1 MKLRV
6 ECNRLQWQALIGQ
19 GDPEK
24 VTAIIIM
31 IMRGERKLM
40 RSPHFRLSLLATVS
54 LAVVAIIQ
62 PPLAHPTSDSSS
74 VIVIDASRGAPAPES
89 GYLKMGGQSSSGH
102 EIQVNSRYLTLDG
115 KPWLPVMGEF
125 HFSRYPEKYWEEE
138 ILKMKAGG
146 IQIISTYIFWIHHE
160 EVEGQFDWAG
170 QRDLRHF
177 AELCAKHGIYV
188 FARVGPW
195 AHGEVRNGGLPDWL
209 LQKGPT
215 RRNDPTYLS
224 YVRRF
229 YGEIGRQLNGL
240 LWKDGGP
247 VIGVQLENE
256 YGEQGP
262 GTGADHI
269 SSLKKIALESE
280 LDAPIFTVTGW
291 PTLDFPPGEVIPVFG
306 GYPDGFWF
314 GSLKELPAN
323 DIYLFNVSR
332 ESFSDA
338 PHYDKFNLP
347 DEKLSRYPYFVAEGG
362 GGMAT
367 SYHRRPVI
375 AADDVAAGMLARLGS
390 GANLYG
396 YYMFHGGANP
406 EGKLSTLQE
415 SSATNYPNDLPV
427 ISYDFQA
434 PLGEYGQMHPSFRQL
449 KIFHLFLHDF
459 GESLAPMV
467 AALPAVIPR
476 TPADA
481 GPARVAVR
489 SDGQHAFVFFNN
501 YLRNYP
507 LPARNGIQISVKL
520 ASETVLIP
528 NKPVDVPSGAYFIW
542 PVNMDL
548 HGANLKYATAQPLC
562 KLNNSGAT
570 YYFFLGVPGVA
581 PEFAFD
587 TNTVKS
593 VDARKATVSREGG
606 KIDVTG
612 IETDKD
618 VAISVHTRKGEAVH
632 IVILSQEQARNIWK
646 ASYGD
651 KEYVLSSAADI
662 FFDKTSLHL
671 RAREVSELRFGIFPD
686 LQFQHGSE
694 IPLSKADTGGL
705 FSEYVAAVKPKKLSV
720 QLEAVR
726 TNQTPSPVKMGKPVD
741 WRHNTA
747 VAIPPEDFDF
757 ADRWRVVIPKG
768 TLDGLSDA
776 FLRIAY
782 VGDTARLYSGSRVLD
797 DDFYKGTVWEV
808 GLKRFAPGVTET
820 PLEIKIQP
828 LIKAAPIYLP
838 KSAWPD
844 FGPHGAIGEIRQ
856 IDIEP
861 EYEVNLPVR

>member
-1 MKLRV
+1 
-6 ECNRLQWQALIGQ
+6 
-19 GDPEK
+19 
-24 VTAIIIM
+24 
-31 IMRGERKLM
+31 MRN
-40 RSPHFRLSLLATVS
+40 PHFRLFPLATVS
-54 LAVVAIIQ
+54 LALVAIIQ

-74 VIVIDASRGAPAPES
+74 VIAIDASRVAPAPEN
-89 GYLKMGGQSSSGH
+89 GFLKMGGKSSTGH
-102 EIQVNSRYLTLDG
+102 DIKVNSRYLTLDG

-160 EVEGQFDWAG
+160 EVEGEFDWTG
-170 QRDLRHF
+170 QRDLRRF
-177 AELCAKHGIYV
+177 VELCGKHGIYV

-215 RRNDPTYLS
+215 RRNDPLYLS
-224 YVRRF
+224 YVQRF
-229 YGEIGRQLNGL
+229 YGEIGKQLKGL

-269 SSLKKIALESE
+269 AALKKIALESG
-280 LDAPIFTVTGW
+280 LDAPLFTVTGW
-291 PTLDFPPGEVIPVFG
+291 PTLNFPPGEVIPVFG

-338 PHYDKFNLP
+338 PHYDKFNVL
-347 DEKLSRYPYFVAEGG
+347 DQKLSHYPYFVAEGG

-406 EGKLSTLQE
+406 EGKRSTLQE

-434 PLGEYGQMHPSFRQL
+434 PLGEYGQMHASFRQL
-449 KIFHLFLHDF
+449 KSFHLFLHDF

-467 AALPAVIPR
+467 ATLPAVIPS

-489 SDGQHAFVFFNN
+489 SDGQRAFVFFNN

-562 KLNNSGAT
+562 KVSNAGAA
-570 YYFFLGVPGVA
+570 YYFFQGVPGVA

-587 TNTVKS
+587 ADSVKS
-593 VDARKATVSREGG
+593 VEAGKAIVSRERG
-606 KIDVTG
+606 KIYITG
-612 IETDKD
+612 IETGKN
-618 VAISVHTRKGEAVH
+618 VAISLRTRKGEAVH
-632 IVILSQEQARNIWK
+632 IVVLSQEQARNTWK

-651 KEYVLSSAADI
+651 KEYVVFSPADA
-662 FFDKTSLHL
+662 FFDETSLHL
-671 RAREVSELRFGIFPD
+671 RARDVSDLRFGIFPD
-686 LQFQHGSE
+686 LKFQHGSE
-694 IPLSKADTGGL
+694 IPFAKTDDDGL
-705 FSEYVAAVKPKKLSV
+705 FSEYVAAIKPKKLTV

-726 TNQTPSPVKMGKPVD
+726 TNQTPSPLIMGKPVD
-741 WRHNTA
+741 WRHNAA

-797 DDFYKGTVWEV
+797 DDFYKGTVWEI
-808 GLKRFAPGVTET
+808 GLKRFAPGVTES

-838 KSAWPD
+838 NSAWPN
-844 FGPHGAIGEIRQ
+844 FGTDGALGEIRQ

-861 EYEVNLPVR
+861 EYEVNVTVR

>member
-1 MKLRV
+1 MAGANGGTLRP
-6 ECNRLQWQALIGQ
+6 W
-19 GDPEK
+19 K
-24 VTAIIIM
+24 VPTIVL
-31 IMRGERKLM
+31 RDERKLM
-40 RSPHFRLSLLATVS
+40 PKPHFRPFPLATVS
-54 LAVVAIIQ
+54 LFLLAIIPATWAQ
-62 PPLAHPTSDSSS
+62 PPSHAGG
-74 VIVIDASRGAPAPES
+74 VIVIDASAVAPPPES
-89 GYLKMGGQSSSGH
+89 AYLKMGGQSSSGH
-102 EIQVNSRYLTLDG
+102 EIRVNSRYLMPDG

-125 HFSRYPEKYWEEE
+125 HFSRYPDRYWEEE

-146 IQIISTYIFWIHHE
+146 IQIISTYVFWIHHE
-160 EVEGQFDWAG
+160 EVEGQFDWTG
-170 QRDLRHF
+170 QRDLRRF
-177 AELCAKHGIYV
+177 VELCGKHGIYV

-195 AHGEVRNGGLPDWL
+195 AHGEVRNGGFPDWL

-224 YVRRF
+224 FVRRF
-229 YGEIGRQLNGL
+229 YGEIGKQLKGL

-269 SSLKKIALESE
+269 ASLKKIALESG

-291 PTLDFPPGEVIPVFG
+291 PTLDFPPGEVIPAFG

-338 PHYDKFNLP
+338 PHYEKFNVP
-347 DEKLSRYPYFVAEGG
+347 DEKLSHYPYFVAEGG

-396 YYMFHGGANP
+396 YYMYHGGANP

-415 SSATNYPNDLPV
+415 SSATDYPNDLPV

-434 PLGEYGQMHPSFRQL
+434 PLGEYGQMRPAFRQL
-449 KIFHLFLHDF
+449 KLFHLFLHDF

-467 AALPAVIPR
+467 ATLPVVIPS

-489 SDGQHAFVFFNN
+489 SDGQRAFVFFNN

-507 LPARNGIQISVKL
+507 LPARNGIQVSVKL
-520 ASETVLIP
+520 ASETVLVP
-528 NKPVDVPSGAYFIW
+528 NRPVDVPSAAYFIW

-548 HGANLKYATAQPLC
+548 EGANLKYATAQPLC
-562 KLNNSGAT
+562 KVTNRGAA

-587 TNTVKS
+587 ADTVKS
-593 VDARKATVSREGG
+593 VNARKAVVSREGG
-606 KIDVTG
+606 KIYVTG
-612 IETDKD
+612 IETGKN
-618 VAISVHTRKGEAVH
+618 VAISVRTRKHDTVH
-632 IVILSQEQARNIWK
+632 IIVLSQEQARNIWK

-651 KEYVLSSAADI
+651 KEYVLFSSADM
-662 FFDKTSLHL
+662 FFDETSLHL
-671 RAREVSELRFGIFPD
+671 LARHVDDLRFGVFPD
-686 LQFQHGSE
+686 LKLQLGSE
-694 IPLSKADTGGL
+694 SALSKADGDGL
-705 FSEYVAAVKPKKLSV
+705 FSEYVTAIKPKKLTV

-726 TNQTPSPVKMGKPVD
+726 TNQTPGPVKMGNPVA
-741 WRHNTA
+741 WRHNAA
-747 VAIPPEDFDF
+747 VAIPPEDFDY
-757 ADRWRVVIPKG
+757 ADLWRVVIPKG

-782 VGDTARLYSGSRVLD
+782 VGDTARLYSASRVLD

-820 PLEIKIQP
+820 PLEIKILP
-828 LIKAAPIYLP
+828 LVKAAPIYLP
-838 KSAWPD
+838 NSAWPN
-844 FGPHGAIGEIRQ
+844 FGPGGAVGEIHQ

-861 EYEVNLPVR
+861 EYEVNLPIR

>member
-1 MKLRV
+1 
-6 ECNRLQWQALIGQ
+6 
-19 GDPEK
+19 
-24 VTAIIIM
+24 
-31 IMRGERKLM
+31 MRK
-40 RSPHFRLSLLATVS
+40 PHFRPFPLATVS
-54 LAVVAIIQ
+54 LALVAIIQ
-62 PPLAHPTSDSSS
+62 AMSAQPASHASG
-74 VIVIDASRGAPAPES
+74 VIVIDASAVAPPPEGA
-89 GYLKMGGQSSSGH
+89 YLKMGGQSSSGH
-102 EIQVNSRYLTLDG
+102 EIRVNSRYLMHDG

-125 HFSRYPEKYWEEE
+125 HFSRYPDRYWEEE

-146 IQIISTYIFWIHHE
+146 IQIISTYVFWIHHE
-160 EVEGQFDWAG
+160 EVEGQFDWTG
-170 QRDLRHF
+170 QRDLRRF
-177 AELCAKHGIYV
+177 VELCGKHGIYV

-195 AHGEVRNGGLPDWL
+195 AHGEVRNGGFPDWL

-224 YVRRF
+224 FVQRF
-229 YGEIGRQLNGL
+229 YGEIGKQLKGL

-256 YGEQGP
+256 YGERGP

-269 SSLKKIALESE
+269 ASLKKIALESG

-291 PTLDFPPGEVIPVFG
+291 PTLDFPPREVIPAFG

-338 PHYDKFNLP
+338 PHYEKFNVP
-347 DEKLSRYPYFVAEGG
+347 DEKLSHYPYFVAEGG

-367 SYHRRPVI
+367 SYHRRPLI

-415 SSATNYPNDLPV
+415 SSATDYPNDLPV

-434 PLGEYGQMHPSFRQL
+434 PLGEYGQMRPAFRQL
-449 KIFHLFLHDF
+449 KLFHLFLHDF
-459 GESLAPMV
+459 GESLAPM
-467 AALPAVIPR
+467 AATLPVVIPS

-489 SDGQHAFVFFNN
+489 SDGQRAFVFFNN

-507 LPARNGIQISVKL
+507 LPARNGIQVSVKL
-520 ASETVLIP
+520 ASETVLVP
-528 NKPVDVPSGAYFIW
+528 NRPVDVPSGAYFIW

-548 HGANLKYATAQPLC
+548 EGANLKYATAQPLC
-562 KLNNSGAT
+562 KVTNRGAA

-587 TNTVKS
+587 ADNVKS
-593 VDARKATVSREGG
+593 VDARKAVVSREGG
-606 KIDVTG
+606 KIYVTG
-612 IETDKD
+612 IETGKN
-618 VAISVHTRKGEAVH
+618 VAISVRTRKHDTVH
-632 IVILSQEQARNIWK
+632 IIVLSQEQARNIWK

-651 KEYVLSSAADI
+651 KEYVLFSSADM
-662 FFDKTSLHL
+662 FFDETSLHL
-671 RAREVSELRFGIFPD
+671 LARDVDELRFGVFPD
-686 LQFQHGSE
+686 LRLPLGSE
-694 IPLSKADTGGL
+694 SALSKADSDGL
-705 FSEYVAAVKPKKLSV
+705 FSEYVTAIKPKKLTV

-726 TNQTPSPVKMGKPVD
+726 TNQTPGHVKMGKPVA
-741 WRHNTA
+741 WRHNAA
-747 VAIPPEDFDF
+747 VAIPPEDFDY
-757 ADRWRVVIPKG
+757 ADLWRVVIPRG

-782 VGDTARLYSGSRVLD
+782 VGDTARLYSGPRVLD

-820 PLEIKIQP
+820 PLEIKILP

-838 KSAWPD
+838 NSAWPN
-844 FGPHGAIGEIRQ
+844 FGPDGAVGEIDQ

-861 EYEVNLPVR
+861 EYEVNLSVR

>member
-1 MKLRV
+1 MRNPHLRFF
-6 ECNRLQWQALIGQ
+6 
-19 GDPEK
+19 P
-24 VTAIIIM
+24 
-31 IMRGERKLM
+31 
-40 RSPHFRLSLLATVS
+40 LATVS
-54 LAVVAIIQ
+54 LVLVSVMQAAWAQ
-62 PPLAHPTSDSSS
+62 PTAHSNG
-74 VIVIDASRGAPAPES
+74 VIVIDASAVARPPENGS
-89 GYLKMGGQSSSGH
+89 LKMGGRSSSGH
-102 EIQVNSRYLTLDG
+102 EIQVNTRYLTLDG

-125 HFSRYPEKYWEEE
+125 HFSRYPERYWEEE

-160 EVEGQFDWAG
+160 EVEGQFDWTG
-170 QRDLRHF
+170 QRDLRRF
-177 AELCAKHGIYV
+177 VELCGKHGIYV

-195 AHGEVRNGGLPDWL
+195 AHGEVRNGGFPDWL
-209 LQKGPT
+209 LRKGPT
-215 RRNDPTYLS
+215 RRNDPIYLS
-224 YVRRF
+224 FVQRF
-229 YGEIGRQLNGL
+229 YGEIGKQIKGL

-269 SSLKKIALESE
+269 ASLKKTALESG

-323 DIYLFNVSR
+323 DIYLFNISR

-338 PHYDKFNLP
+338 PHYEKFNVL
-347 DEKLSRYPYFVAEGG
+347 DEKLSHYPYFVAEGG

-396 YYMFHGGANP
+396 YYMFQGGANP

-434 PLGEYGQMHPSFRQL
+434 PLGEYGQMGPSFRQL
-449 KIFHLFLHDF
+449 KLFHLFLHDF
-459 GESLAPMV
+459 GESLAPM
-467 AALPAVIPR
+467 AATLPAVIPS

-489 SDGQHAFVFFNN
+489 SNGQRAFVFFNN

-507 LPARNGIQISVKL
+507 LPARRGIQISVKL
-520 ASETVLIP
+520 ASETVLVP
-528 NKPVDVPSGAYFIW
+528 SKPVDIPSGAYFMW

-562 KLNNSGAT
+562 KVSNADAT
-570 YYFFLGVPGVA
+570 YYFFLSVPGMA

-587 TNTVKS
+587 ANTVES
-593 VDARKATVSREGG
+593 VDAHKATLSREGG
-606 KIDVTG
+606 KIYVAG
-612 IETDKD
+612 IENGKD
-618 VAISVHTRKGEAVH
+618 VAIKVRTRKHETVH
-632 IVILSQEQARNIWK
+632 IIVLSEEQARDIWK

-651 KEYVLSSAADI
+651 KEYVFFSSADM
-662 FFDKTSLHL
+662 FFDETSVHL
-671 RAREVSELRFGIFPD
+671 RARNADDLCFGVFPD
-686 LQFQHGSE
+686 LKLQPGSE
-694 IPLSKADTGGL
+694 SALSKADSDDGL
-705 FSEYVAAVKPKKLSV
+705 FSEYVTAIKPKKLTV

-726 TNQTPSPVKMGKPVD
+726 TNQTPSPIKMGKPVD
-741 WRHNTA
+741 WRHNAA
-747 VAIPPEDFDF
+747 VPIPPEDFDY

-768 TLDGLSDA
+768 ALEGLSDA

-782 VGDTARLYSGSRVLD
+782 VGDTARLYAGSRVLD
-797 DDFYKGTVWEV
+797 DDFYKGTVWEI
-808 GLKRFAPGVTET
+808 GLKRFGPGVTET

-828 LIKAAPIYLP
+828 LMKAEPIYLP
-838 KSAWPD
+838 SLAWPN
-844 FGPHGAIGEIRQ
+844 FGPEGAAGEIRH